1 MLLKESAG
9 RLNSFW
15 GVVGGS
21 CGWSGVSD
29 SLVAYV
35 KYEVVNL
42 FDVILDSWIH
52 LGKDFWETGIQIFKK
67 RLGFF

>member
-29 SLVAYV
+29 SLVANI

-42 FDVILDSWIH
+42 FVSSLIAGSILARTS
-52 LGKDFWETGIQIFKK
+52 
-67 RLGFF
+67 